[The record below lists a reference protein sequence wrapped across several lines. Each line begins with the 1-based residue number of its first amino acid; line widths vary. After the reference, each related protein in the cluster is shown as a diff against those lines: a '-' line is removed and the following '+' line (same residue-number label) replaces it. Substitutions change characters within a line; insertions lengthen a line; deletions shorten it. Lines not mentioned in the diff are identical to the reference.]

1 MRRIFFLYSSLL
13 IVSGVVI
20 SGVCAAQS
28 VAEAVEDDA
37 IQTVITSD
45 QLEFDYKRSISIF
58 TGNVVVDDPALHLTS
73 DRLVVMFDSTNQVR
87 SLTASGNVHLTS
99 EDREGRCDRLV
110 YLTISGEIVMTGN
123 AVITRA
129 GDSVSGDL
137 IKIWRDDER
146 MEVKPGRLT
155 IHGGTMPADLVPVP
169 RPGGRQ

>member
-1 MRRIFFLYSSLL
+1 MRRIFFLFSSII
-13 IVSGVVI
+13 IVSSMPTGSI
-20 SGVCAAQS
+20 LAA
-28 VAEAVEDDA
+28 DA
-37 IQTVITSD
+37 ALTDEKDVIQTVITSD

-58 TGNVVVDDPALHLTS
+58 TGNVVVDDPSLKLTS
-73 DRLVVMFDSTNQVR
+73 DRLVVMFDATNQVR
-87 SLTASGNVHLTS
+87 SLTASGNVHLIS

-110 YLTISGEIVMTGN
+110 YLTLSGEIVMTGN
-123 AVITRA
+123 AMITRG